1 MRRPEVLSS
10 DWSRTF
16 WLLAGLRLNRPLD
29 NQRRDTC
36 ESRQTEQ
43 NRFTKPIL
51 CEVSQNGCCLI
62 TFHVSPVPKP
72 RQSRSDKWRVRPEVL
87 RYRLFCDTLRLQAHT
102 QKFQLPDSFAVE
114 FILPMPKSWSL
125 KKKKAMNGKPHRQTA
140 DIDNLLK
147 ALIDALLSEDKQV
160 WDVHASKRWGTE
172 GQIRIYSQNDRDF
185 DWADL

>member
-1 MRRPEVLSS
+1 MRRPEVLSG

-16 WLLAGLRLNRPLD
+16 WFLAGFRLNRTLD
-29 NQRRDTC
+29 KDRRDTC
-36 ESRQTEQ
+36 ESGQTEQ
-43 NRFTKPIL
+43 NRFTKPIF
-51 CEVSQNGCCLI
+51 CEASADGCCLI

-87 RYRLFCDTLRLQAHT
+87 RYRVFCDTLRLQAHT
-102 QKFQLPDSFAVE
+102 QKFHLPDSFAVE

-160 WDVHASKRWGTE
+160 WDVHASKRWGET
-172 GQIRIYSQNDRDF
+172 GLIRIYSPTEF
-185 DWADL
+185 DWAD

>member
-1 MRRPEVLSS
+1 
-10 DWSRTF
+10 
-16 WLLAGLRLNRPLD
+16 
-29 NQRRDTC
+29 
-36 ESRQTEQ
+36 
-43 NRFTKPIL
+43 
-51 CEVSQNGCCLI
+51 LI

-87 RYRLFCDTLRLQAHT
+87 RYRVFCDTLRLQAHT
-102 QKFQLPDSFAVE
+102 QKFHLPDSFAVE

-160 WDVHASKRWGTE
+160 WDVHASKRWGET
-172 GQIRIYSQNDRDF
+172 GLIRIYSPTEF